1 MQEFVAY
8 RRICSSERG
17 RPALQ
22 LEEQAAAILR
32 FVQSRPGVLLQDFV
46 ELESGAGSK
55 ALQDRPQLREA
66 MKLARKRGAV
76 LVVSTLDR
84 LTRDAAWLAD
94 LIASGVEF
102 AAAETPDAD
111 AFMLQIHASV
121 AQRQREQLARRVSAS
136 LQARKTKALQA
147 GQPNPLGNGA
157 ALQPRNE
164 QRRQAA
170 QAFATRLAPRLLAW
184 RSAGMSQRAMV
195 EELNRQCVAAA
206 SGGTWS
212 LMQLQRVLA
221 RLPAK

>member
-8 RRICSSERG
+8 RRICSLERG

-46 ELESGAGSK
+46 EREPGAGRK
-55 ALQDRPQLREA
+55 ALQHRPQLSEA

-84 LTRDAAWLAD
+84 LSRDAACLAD

-102 AAAETPDAD
+102 AAAETPAAD

-121 AQRQREQLARRVSAS
+121 AQRQREQRARRLSAS
-136 LQARKTKALQA
+136 LQARKAKALLA

-164 QRRQAA
+164 ERRQAA
-170 QAFATRLAPRLLAW
+170 QAFAARLAPRLLAW

-195 EELNRQCVAAA
+195 EELNRQGIAAA
-206 SGGTWS
+206 GGGTWS